1 MTLLQQLTERTYKLT
16 AAEWKEQY
24 NQYEVNNGRP
34 LARTI
39 INGVSIAWYEHP
51 TNGDED
57 GFIVITPQGTVH
69 PTNEFEILD
78 WRDE

>member
-16 AAEWKEQY
+16 AAEWKEKY

-39 INGVSIAWYEHP
+39 INGVSLAWYEHP

-57 GFIVITPQGTVH
+57 G
-69 PTNEFEILD
+69 
-78 WRDE
+78 